1 MHFKVKRP
9 RMNGEITLKTATIMQ
24 QKIILM
30 RYFCIG
36 ISVLF
41 LIVGCGKETMEYR
54 MSMDLT
60 FINATDSLLS
70 FNLNPSVSSNNLENL
85 TILPQSQSK
94 IFTYD
99 IEGVDKNLDP
109 NNCCQGVLDNLF
121 EGGNPANFIVI
132 NENLCVAHLLEKSVD
147 ISNYDVEIIS
157 PRHFRYTYTFTKVDI
172 ENARPCK

>member
-1 MHFKVKRP
+1 MR
-9 RMNGEITLKTATIMQ
+9 

-30 RYFCIG
+30 HYLLIG

-41 LIVGCGKETMEYR
+41 LVVGCGKETMEYR

-70 FNLNPSVSSNNLENL
+70 FNLTPRISSNNLENL

-99 IEGVDKNLDP
+99 IEGVDKKLDP

-132 NENLCVAHLLEKSVD
+132 NENLCAIHLMEKSVVL
-147 ISNYDVEIIS
+147 SNYTVEIIND
-157 PRHFRYTYTFTKVDI
+157 RHFRYTYTFNNTDI
-172 ENARPCK
+172 EDLKPCK

>member
-1 MHFKVKRP
+1 
-9 RMNGEITLKTATIMQ
+9 MQ
-24 QKIILM
+24 QKIILI

-41 LIVGCGKETMEYR
+41 LLVGCGKETVEYR
-54 MSMDLT
+54 MTMDLT
-60 FINATDSLLS
+60 FINRTDTVLS
-70 FNLNPSVSSNNLENL
+70 FNLNPSAASNNLENL

-99 IEGVDKNLDP
+99 LEGVDKNLDP
-109 NNCCQGVLDNLF
+109 DNCCQGVLYNLF
-121 EGGNPANFIVI
+121 EGGDPANFIVI
-132 NENLCVAHLLEKSVD
+132 NENLCVTHLLEKSVD

-157 PRHFRYTYTFTKVDI
+157 PRRFRYTYTFTKVDI

>member
-1 MHFKVKRP
+1 MR
-9 RMNGEITLKTATIMQ
+9 
-24 QKIILM
+24 QKIIWMHYLL
-30 RYFCIG
+30 IG

-60 FINATDSLLS
+60 FINRTDSVLS

-99 IEGVDKNLDP
+99 LEGVDKKLDP
-109 NNCCQGVLDNLF
+109 DNCCQGVLDNLF
-121 EGGNPANFIVI
+121 EGGDPANFIVI
-132 NENLCVAHLLEKSVD
+132 NENLCVTHLLEKSV
-147 ISNYDVEIIS
+147 ILSNYDVEIIS

-172 ENARPCK
+172 EDPRPCK